1 MAHRTSARGTLLL
14 TLTALFCLG
23 VLSASAAAAPSGK
36 VPRLVFPVLG
46 EATWTDDFGDARG
59 QGAHEGNDLMA
70 PRRALALAAEA
81 GRVKFW
87 TTSARAGCMLYL
99 EGASGTEYLYVHLN
113 NDLTDGNDNQGRC
126 IAGVA
131 YAPGLKSGAKVAAG
145 EVIAYVGDSGDANG
159 IASHLHFELH
169 PNGGRAVSPF
179 RRLNAARH
187 LLFPRPPSSLPDI
200 SIRVGGTVV
209 LTRENPERI
218 RIRVSR
224 VRLSNGWMIAPARNV
239 TLALP
244 PAAVVRRGTAS
255 GPSTAAT
262 LADVTAGQRVTAWTN
277 VFTHN
282 LTTAKADPPLL
293 TVRDLLLWNP

>member
-1 MAHRTSARGTLLL
+1 MSRHRTTAAVLL
-14 TLTALFCLG
+14 
-23 VLSASAAAAPSGK
+23 VL
-36 VPRLVFPVLG
+36 L
-46 EATWTDDFGDARG
+46 ATWAWSATAGAAVPNFVVPVVAKATYTNDFGAPRW
-59 QGAHEGNDLMA
+59 QGRHEGNDLMA
-70 PRRALALAAEA
+70 AKRSPVVAVEP
-81 GRVKFW
+81 GRVVKW
-87 TTSARAGCMLYL
+87 TTSRAAGCMLYL
-99 EGASGTEYLYVHLN
+99 YGRSGTTYMYVHLN
-113 NDLTDGNDNQGRC
+113 NDRTMRNDNRGGCRN
-126 IAGVA
+126 GVA
-131 YAPGLKSGAKVAAG
+131 YAPGLARSQNVQAG
-145 EVIAYVGDSGDANG
+145 QLIGYVGDSGDANG

-187 LLFPRPPSSLPDI
+187 LLFPRPPSSLRDI

-244 PAAVVRRGTAS
+244 PTAVVRRGTAS

-262 LADVTAGQRVTAWTN
+262 LADVAAGQRVTAWTN

>member
-1 MAHRTSARGTLLL
+1 VAKTTY
-14 TLTALFCLG
+14 TN
-23 VLSASAAAAPSGK
+23 
-36 VPRLVFPVLG
+36 
-46 EATWTDDFGDARG
+46 DFGAPRW
-59 QGAHEGNDLMA
+59 QGRHEANDLMA
-70 PRRALALAAEA
+70 AKRSPVVAVEA
-81 GRVKFW
+81 GRVVKW
-87 TTSARAGCMLYL
+87 TTSRSAGCMLYL
-99 EGASGTEYLYVHLN
+99 YGRSGTMYLYVHLN
-113 NDLTDGNDNQGRC
+113 NDRTMRNDNRGGCRN
-126 IAGVA
+126 GVA
-131 YAPGLKSGAKVAAG
+131 YAPGLARSQNVQAG
-145 EVIAYVGDSGDANG
+145 QLIGYVGDSGDANG

-187 LLFPRPPSSLPDI
+187 LLFPRPPSSLRDI

-209 LTRENPERI
+209 LTLENPERI

-244 PAAVVRRGTAS
+244 PTAVVRRGTAS

-262 LADVTAGQRVTAWTN
+262 LADVAAGQRVTAWTN

>member
-1 MAHRTSARGTLLL
+1 MSRHRTTAAVLLVLLATWAWSA
-14 TLTALFCLG
+14 TAG
-23 VLSASAAAAPSGK
+23 AA
-36 VPRLVFPVLG
+36 VPNFVFPVV
-46 EATWTDDFGDARG
+46 AKTTYTNDFGAPRW
-59 QGAHEGNDLMA
+59 QGRHEGNDLMA
-70 PRRALALAAEA
+70 AKRSPVVAVEA
-81 GRVKFW
+81 GRVVKW
-87 TTSARAGCMLYL
+87 TTSRSAGCMLYL
-99 EGASGTEYLYVHLN
+99 YGRSGTMYMYVHLN
-113 NDLTDGNDNQGRC
+113 NDRTKRNDNRGGCRNG
-126 IAGVA
+126 IA
-131 YAPGLKSGAKVAAG
+131 YAPGLAKSQNVQAG
-145 EVIAYVGDSGDANG
+145 QLIGYVGDSGDANG

-187 LLFPRPPSSLPDI
+187 LLFPRPPSSLRDI

-224 VRLSNGWMIAPARNV
+224 VRLSNGWMVAPARNV

-244 PAAVVRRGTAS
+244 PAAIVRRGTAS

>member
-1 MAHRTSARGTLLL
+1 MSRHRTTAAVLLVLLATWAWSA
-14 TLTALFCLG
+14 TAG
-23 VLSASAAAAPSGK
+23 AA
-36 VPRLVFPVLG
+36 VPNFVFPVV
-46 EATWTDDFGDARG
+46 AKTTYTNDFGAPRW
-59 QGAHEGNDLMA
+59 QGRHEGNDLMA
-70 PRRALALAAEA
+70 AKRSPVVAVEA
-81 GRVKFW
+81 GRVVKW
-87 TTSARAGCMLYL
+87 TTSRAAGCMLYL
-99 EGASGTEYLYVHLN
+99 YGRSGTMYMYVHLN
-113 NDLTDGNDNQGRC
+113 NDRTMRNDNRGGCRN
-126 IAGVA
+126 GVA
-131 YAPGLKSGAKVAAG
+131 YAPGLARSQNVQAG
-145 EVIAYVGDSGDANG
+145 QLIGYVGDSGDANG

-187 LLFPRPPSSLPDI
+187 LLFPRPPSSLRDI

-244 PAAVVRRGTAS
+244 PTAVVRRGTAS

-262 LADVTAGQRVTAWTN
+262 LADVAAGQRVTAWTN

>member
-1 MAHRTSARGTLLL
+1 MSRHRTTAAVLLVLLATWAWSA
-14 TLTALFCLG
+14 TAG
-23 VLSASAAAAPSGK
+23 AA
-36 VPRLVFPVLG
+36 VPNFVFPVV
-46 EATWTDDFGDARG
+46 AKTTYTNDFGAPRW
-59 QGAHEGNDLMA
+59 QGRHQGNDLMA
-70 PRRALALAAEA
+70 AKRSPVVAVEA
-81 GRVKFW
+81 GRVVKW
-87 TTSARAGCMLYL
+87 TTSRSAGCMLYL
-99 EGASGTEYLYVHLN
+99 YGRSGTMYMYVHLN
-113 NDLTDGNDNQGRC
+113 NDRTRRNDNRGGCRN
-126 IAGVA
+126 GVA
-131 YAPGLKSGAKVAAG
+131 YAPGLAKSQNVQAG
-145 EVIAYVGDSGDANG
+145 QLIGYVGDSGDANG

-187 LLFPRPPSSLPDI
+187 LLFPRPPSSLRDI
-200 SIRVGGTVV
+200 SLRVGGTVV
-209 LTRENPERI
+209 LTRLNPERI
-218 RIRVSR
+218 RIRVTR

-244 PAAVVRRGTAS
+244 STAVVRRGTAS

-262 LADVTAGQRVTAWTN
+262 LADVTAGQQVTAWTN

>member
-1 MAHRTSARGTLLL
+1 MSRHRTTAAVLLVLLATWAWSA
-14 TLTALFCLG
+14 TAG
-23 VLSASAAAAPSGK
+23 AA
-36 VPRLVFPVLG
+36 VPNFVFPVV
-46 EATWTDDFGDARG
+46 AKTTYTNDFGAPRW
-59 QGAHEGNDLMA
+59 QGRHEGNDLMA
-70 PRRALALAAEA
+70 AKRSPVVAVEA
-81 GRVKFW
+81 GRVVKW
-87 TTSARAGCMLYL
+87 TTSRSAGCMLYL
-99 EGASGTEYLYVHLN
+99 YGRSGTMYMYVHLN
-113 NDLTDGNDNQGRC
+113 NDRTKRNDNRGGCRNG
-126 IAGVA
+126 IA
-131 YAPGLKSGAKVAAG
+131 YAPGLAKSQNVQAG
-145 EVIAYVGDSGDANG
+145 QLIGYVGDSGDANG

-187 LLFPRPPSSLPDI
+187 LLFPRPPSSLRDI

>member
-1 MAHRTSARGTLLL
+1 MSRHRTTAAVLLVLLATWASSA
-14 TLTALFCLG
+14 TAG
-23 VLSASAAAAPSGK
+23 AA
-36 VPRLVFPVLG
+36 VPNFVFPVV
-46 EATWTDDFGDARG
+46 AKTTYTNDFGAPRG
-59 QGAHEGNDLMA
+59 QGRHAGNDLMA
-70 PRRALALAAEA
+70 AKRSPVVAVEA
-81 GRVKFW
+81 GRVVKW
-87 TTSARAGCMLYL
+87 ATSASAGCMLYL
-99 EGASGTEYLYVHLN
+99 YGRSGTMYMYVHLN
-113 NDLTDGNDNQGRC
+113 NDRTMRNDNRGGCRNG
-126 IAGVA
+126 IA
-131 YAPGLKSGAKVAAG
+131 YAPGLAKSQNVQAG
-145 EVIAYVGDSGDANG
+145 QLIGYVGDSGDANG

-200 SIRVGGTVV
+200 SLRVGGTVV
-209 LTRENPERI
+209 LTRVNPERI
-218 RIRVSR
+218 RIRVTR
-224 VRLSNGWMIAPARNV
+224 VRISNGWMIAPARNV

-244 PAAVVRRGTAS
+244 STAVVRRGTAS

-262 LADVTAGQRVTAWTN
+262 LADVAAGQKVTAWTN